1 MFLPLMQQNP
11 TLLKIFE
18 FAKSAVY
25 FNLIMT
31 SPLVGPQVVG
41 VCGLVAAQLTE
52 IPHSF
57 VHLLFVKL
65 QHSPGSCFR
74 VTLITSILGCIVLAL
89 QVHHQHVIFW
99 THVFT
104 VGTLDQITRVP
115 SLVNLK
121 AGKPF

>member
-1 MFLPLMQQNP
+1 MLLPFVQQNT

-25 FNLIMT
+25 FNPVVT

-41 VCGLVAAQLTE
+41 VCCLVTAQLTE

-65 QHSPGSCFR
+65 QHSPRSCFH
-74 VTLITSILGCIVLAL
+74 VTFITVILGCIVLAL

-99 THVFT
+99 THVFA
-104 VGTLDQITRVP
+104 VGTLDQIPRVT
-115 SLVNLK
+115 SLVNLQT
-121 AGKPF
+121 GKPF

>member
-1 MFLPLMQQNP
+1 MFLPLMQQHAA
-11 TLLKIFE
+11 LLKIFE

-25 FNLIMT
+25 FNLVVT

-41 VCGLVAAQLTE
+41 VCCLVTAQLTE

-74 VTLITSILGCIVLAL
+74 VTLITIIFGCVVFAF

-99 THVFT
+99 THVFA

-115 SLVNLK
+115 SLVNL
-121 AGKPF
+121 